1 MIIEEAIKTA
11 IEFET
16 QVRQVYRTA
25 AVRASDPVGKRIFK
39 VLAEEEQG
47 HLEYLRSKL
56 DEWKKS
62 GTLTAERLDSAIPSR
77 ERISKGISTLEARR
91 SGDERG
97 GELQMLSRA
106 LDVEAKTNDFY
117 KKMVKELPKEGK
129 QLFAHFVEL
138 EEGHLAIVRAEI
150 DYLSKTG
157 YWFDFK
163 EFDME

>member
-1 MIIEEAIKTA
+1 MTIEEAIKTA

-16 QVRQVYRTA
+16 QVRKVYRNA
-25 AVRASDPVGKRIFK
+25 AEGTSDPVGKRIFK

-62 GTLTAERLDSAIPSR
+62 GTLTAKRLDSAIPSR
-77 ERISKGISTLEARR
+77 ERISKGISALEARR
-91 SGDERG
+91 PGDERG

-117 KKMVKELPKEGK
+117 RRMVKELPKEGK